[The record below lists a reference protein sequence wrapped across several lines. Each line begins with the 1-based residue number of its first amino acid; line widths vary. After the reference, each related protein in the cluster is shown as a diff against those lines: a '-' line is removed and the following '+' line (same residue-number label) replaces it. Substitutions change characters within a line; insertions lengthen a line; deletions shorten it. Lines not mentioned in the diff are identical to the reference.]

1 MPEVAEG
8 AEEELRTEP
17 MHLWDELI
25 QLVPPSSFMHTSP
38 MSMVSFLSLSVHV
51 FSVSTQDPLAPPW
64 FLPSQVQFFRENG

>member
-25 QLVPPSSFMHTSP
+25 QLVPPSSCIY
-38 MSMVSFLSLSVHV
+38 LSLSLCMY
-51 FSVSTQDPLAPPW
+51 SPS
-64 FLPSQVQFFRENG
+64 LPKIP